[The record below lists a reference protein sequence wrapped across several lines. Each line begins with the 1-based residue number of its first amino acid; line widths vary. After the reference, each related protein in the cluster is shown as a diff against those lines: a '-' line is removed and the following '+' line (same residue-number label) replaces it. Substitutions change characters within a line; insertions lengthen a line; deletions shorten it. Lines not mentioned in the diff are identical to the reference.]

1 MITIINRQFV
11 EGAIKNNYPSL
22 IKNIYSL
29 NYDYHTQ
36 IIKGEEKTN
45 FRINVFNE
53 NKVIYTINGE
63 INLKDIDEREKDFSN
78 LYKFLKIT
86 DEIPEELDHDQ
97 SIECFL
103 CNGAGKLDP
112 DFAFIDDFQ
121 KILKDK
127 SFDELIK
134 MIKSLRRRNMELLIE
149 LKNREEEL
157 NNLRLHN
164 K

>member
-36 IIKGEEKTN
+36 IIKGEGKTN
-45 FRINVFNE
+45 FRLNVFNE

-63 INLKDIDEREKDFSN
+63 IDLIDIDEREKDFSK

-86 DEIPEELDHDQ
+86 DEIPEELDQDQ

-103 CNGAGKLDP
+103 CNGIGKLDP